1 MNAKV
6 IRTKP
11 ALSCCFNAQQPSA
24 QINAKWQ
31 EAQRLKEQIAALE
44 RENAYL
50 KTLPEPRA
58 SSVPATPM
66 ATRLRTL
73 LSVLFDHYE
82 SSRGISCDAY
92 FDTPQWHAMAEAQY
106 LEAVVIARQAE
117 LLSESQATLRAK
129 ASIARLRSGAV
140 RHEAG
145 VFVQW
150 GLGFPWQHFS
160 ADEPFL
166 VTTALVT
173 RALLSADMLVPC
185 TDFVRQALG
194 GLARLPRRE
203 VSTNS
208 GTVALPVYAPSL
220 PEVVENTVA
229 VWAQVVVSSRGLS
242 ILQPETVGDAEKA
255 LSWLDQR
262 FMPGLGWT
270 YSAARPVFDLMH
282 QVYIIEAL
290 LRHRGPR
297 ASEQRAIETFAAFRA
312 GAGYID
318 SMLLTDRTKAIKSAE
333 RSGMRYVVF
342 SGKHVLTAQCEPARL
357 WSLGGMLGC
366 FGLLAIDGALT
377 GYWLSQIRHFPM
389 HMLPSW
395 LGTDFRQ
402 EMHLARGIA
411 HALMALKRQHSARAE
426 ETLRG

>member
-1 MNAKV
+1 
-6 IRTKP
+6 
-11 ALSCCFNAQQPSA
+11 
-24 QINAKWQ
+24 
-31 EAQRLKEQIAALE
+31 
-44 RENAYL
+44 
-50 KTLPEPRA
+50 
-58 SSVPATPM
+58 
-66 ATRLRTL
+66 
-73 LSVLFDHYE
+73 
-82 SSRGISCDAY
+82 
-92 FDTPQWHAMAEAQY
+92 
-106 LEAVVIARQAE
+106 
-117 LLSESQATLRAK
+117 
-129 ASIARLRSGAV
+129 
-140 RHEAG
+140 
-145 VFVQW
+145 
-150 GLGFPWQHFS
+150 
-160 ADEPFL
+160 
-166 VTTALVT
+166 
-173 RALLSADMLVPC
+173 
-185 TDFVRQALG
+185 
-194 GLARLPRRE
+194 
-203 VSTNS
+203 
-208 GTVALPVYAPSL
+208 
-220 PEVVENTVA
+220 
-229 VWAQVVVSSRGLS
+229 
-242 ILQPETVGDAEKA
+242 
-255 LSWLDQR
+255 
-262 FMPGLGWT
+262 MPGLGWT

-290 LRHRGPR
+290 LTHRGPR